1 MGVSKSVL
9 PELQAAVRKD
19 RPGHRLPHPLQ
30 LCINPAQGSQAPPR
44 PATPFFQAGVS
55 QSKSPRAHT
64 DISGGPGLLNIDL
77 GGGGPSLSLGTPG
90 CPEFLCSGLMR
101 KKREVWDERGGG
113 EEGKE
118 INNGALCQLSKIFFF
133 KEVYF

>member
-19 RPGHRLPHPLQ
+19 RPGHRLPRPLQ

-44 PATPFFQAGVS
+44 PATPVSQAGVS

-64 DISGGPGLLNIDL
+64 DISGGPGPLDTDL
-77 GGGGPSLSLGTPG
+77 RGPSLSLGASG
-90 CPEFLCSGLMR
+90 CPEFLCSGLMGR
-101 KKREVWDERGGG
+101 KREVWEGGGGGG

-118 INNGALCQLSKIFFF
+118 INNGALCQLSKIFF

>member
-77 GGGGPSLSLGTPG
+77 GGGALPCPWGPPAAQNF
-90 CPEFLCSGLMR
+90 CAQ
-101 KKREVWDERGGG
+101 D
-113 EEGKE
+113 
-118 INNGALCQLSKIFFF
+118 
-133 KEVYF
+133 